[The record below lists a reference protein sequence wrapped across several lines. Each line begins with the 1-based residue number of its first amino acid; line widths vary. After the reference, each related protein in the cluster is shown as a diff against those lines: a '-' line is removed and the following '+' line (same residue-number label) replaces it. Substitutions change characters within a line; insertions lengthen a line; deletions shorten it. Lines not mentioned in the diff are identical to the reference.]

1 MQEAK
6 RNDNAPMKQESIK
19 KKRKKTAFRIEVYEF
34 LA

>member
-6 RNDNAPMKQESIK
+6 GNDNAPMKQESIK
-19 KKRKKTAFRIEVYEF
+19 KEKNIAFRIEVYEF

>member
-19 KKRKKTAFRIEVYEF
+19 KRKKTIAFRIEVYEF